1 MPEPSKKAAA
11 TGRAFKTNSRQM
23 RPEINRPCLLGQGLV
38 MTQLI
43 PIATHKNPAHVMM
56 QKPDRLDSG
65 QILLTSADDEMG
77 LGWRIGATDVN
88 PKYY

>member
-1 MPEPSKKAAA
+1 
-11 TGRAFKTNSRQM
+11 
-23 RPEINRPCLLGQGLV
+23 